1 MIQKLKLDDYFDQ
14 FENRRTNFILV
25 IMCLPKTYM
34 TLLIHHLPSS
44 LQPRDLV
51 AVHACSALEASG
63 AAPPGRPIAA
73 GDGDRRG
80 NRSGHGRQ
88 PAGQREG
95 HCSLKRAAGKRP

>member
-1 MIQKLKLDDYFDQ
+1 MGMIQKLKLDDYFDHFDQ

-80 NRSGHGRQ
+80 NRNTASGHG
-88 PAGQREG
+88 
-95 HCSLKRAAGKRP
+95 